1 MATTVIHVNQHVI
14 RRNVRE
20 GTDEPCIAFRRK
32 AGGRATYARVAA
44 ILDGDGRE
52 VARVVYRPDRPLPC
66 GARCW
71 VETGL
76 RVVALA

>member
-1 MATTVIHVNQHVI
+1 V
-14 RRNVRE
+14 
-20 GTDEPCIAFRRK
+20 
-32 AGGRATYARVAA
+32 

-52 VARVVYRPDRPLPC
+52 VARVYRPDRPLPC

>member
-1 MATTVIHVNQHVI
+1 VALD
-14 RRNVRE
+14 RPRA
-20 GTDEPCIAFRRK
+20 DEQSL
-32 AGGRATYARVAA
+32 GRASYARTAV